1 MAAKNGAGGRMTGV
15 LERPPLN
22 SPQSD
27 EPEALEQSVPP
38 ADEPDA
44 TRGRGQ
50 TARKARKP
58 RARTIYLPDD
68 LFERIIVQAHRRDRT
83 ISEYV
88 TAVLERQVPDHRT
101 VRVESTSP
109 ESNPA

>member
-1 MAAKNGAGGRMTGV
+1 MAAKNGAGGRLSGV

-27 EPEALEQSVPP
+27 EPEALEQSAAP

-44 TRGRGQ
+44 GRSRGQ
-50 TARKARKP
+50 TTRKPQKP
-58 RARTIYLPDD
+58 RARTIYLTND

-88 TAVLERQVPDHRT
+88 QGVLDRQVPDHRT
-101 VRVESTSP
+101 IRGDSGAP
-109 ESNPA
+109 E